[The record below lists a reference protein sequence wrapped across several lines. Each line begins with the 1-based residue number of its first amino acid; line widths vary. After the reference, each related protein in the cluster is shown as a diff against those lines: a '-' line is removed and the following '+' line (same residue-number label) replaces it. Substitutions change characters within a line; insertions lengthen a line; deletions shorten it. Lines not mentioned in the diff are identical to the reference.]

1 MAALSKIDELAVN
14 TIRMLSADA
23 VQQANSGHPGMPMG
37 MADVAYVLWTRF
49 LRYNPRDPKWAN
61 RDRFVLSAG
70 HGSMLLYS
78 MLHLSGYDV
87 SIDDLRNFRQLGS
100 ITPGHPEVGLT
111 PGVEC
116 TTGPLGQG
124 FANGVGM
131 AIASQV
137 AAARFNS
144 GDRKLIDHYVYAIVS
159 DGDLMEGISSE
170 AASIAGH
177 LGLGNIIYLYD
188 NNHITIEG
196 DTGLAFSEDV
206 AKRFDAYGW
215 QTIEVD
221 AHNHEQIAQAIEMGQ
236 ADTLRPTLILC
247 RSHIGFGSPN
257 KQDTPGVHG
266 EPLGNDELEATKR
279 NLGWPSEPRF
289 LVPDEVRELFAKRAE
304 ALLPQYEQWQ
314 AMFAQFRAE
323 NADLAAIWDAMWNRT
338 VPDDLYPKLL
348 EAVGDKEDATRNHG
362 GAVIQVVS
370 EHVPALLGG
379 SADLAPSTKTL
390 IKSSGDIARFQF
402 DQKNLRF
409 GVREHAMGAICN
421 GMALYGC
428 ILPYGSTFL
437 VFSDYMRPSI
447 RVAAISKLPNVL
459 VFTHDSIFVG
469 EDGPTHEPIE
479 HLASFRAMP
488 NVTVIRP
495 ADGPETAAAWMN
507 ALERTTGPTLLCL
520 TRQKLPTI
528 SAGLDPMLLKRGAY
542 VALDCEGDPSLII
555 IGTGSEAHLAVAA
568 AKELQSRGLAARAVS
583 MPSWEVFEEQPQEY
597 RLSVLPDDT
606 RRVAIE
612 AGSPM
617 GWEKYVGRCGLII
630 GMNRFGESAPYQ
642 ALADHFGFTP
652 EKVIAAIDAWL

>member
-1 MAALSKIDELAVN
+1 MAAVSKIDELAVN

-49 LRYNPRDPKWAN
+49 LKYNPRDPKWPN

-78 MLHLSGYDV
+78 MLHLGGYDV
-87 SIDDLRNFRQLGS
+87 SLDDIKNFRQLGS
-100 ITPGHPEVGLT
+100 ITPGHPEAGLT

-144 GDRKLIDHYVYAIVS
+144 GERKLIDHYVYAIVS
-159 DGDLMEGISSE
+159 DGDLMEGIGSE

-177 LGLGNIIYLYD
+177 LGLGNLIYLYD

-257 KQDTPGVHG
+257 KQDTSSVHG
-266 EPLGNDELEATKR
+266 EPLGNEELEATKK

-304 ALLPQYEQWQ
+304 ALLPAYEAWQ
-314 AMFAQFRAE
+314 ATFAAFRANDAE
-323 NADLAAIWDAMWNRT
+323 LAAVWDAMWNRT
-338 VPDDLYPKLL
+338 VPEDLYPKLL

-370 EHVPALLGG
+370 QYVPALLGG

-390 IKSSGDIARFQF
+390 IKGSGDIARLQF

-409 GVREHAMGAICN
+409 GVREHAMGGICN

-479 HLASFRAMP
+479 HVASFRAMP

-495 ADGPETAAAWMN
+495 ADGPETAAAWMI

-528 SAGLDPMLLKRGAY
+528 SAGLDPMDLKRGAY
-542 VALDCEGDPSLII
+542 VALDCEGDPTLVI

-568 AKELQSRGLAARAVS
+568 ATELQSRGVAARAVS
-583 MPSWEVFEEQPQEY
+583 MPSWEVFEEQSEEY
-597 RLSVLPDDT
+597 RSSVLPDGT

-630 GMNRFGESAPYQ
+630 AMDRYGESAPYQ